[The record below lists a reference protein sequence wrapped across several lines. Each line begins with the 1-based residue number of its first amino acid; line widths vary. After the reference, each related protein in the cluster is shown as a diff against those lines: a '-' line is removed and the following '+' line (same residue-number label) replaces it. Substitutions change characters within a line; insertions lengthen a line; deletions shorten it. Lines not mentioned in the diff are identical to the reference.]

1 MIGDSARVIAPL
13 AGDGIGMAMES
24 AKLLYEII
32 KKHSDSLNLALIKT
46 DYQKKYNQI
55 FVKRLTSAKIIQKIL
70 LNKFLQTNGFRIV
83 NRFPSLLPHLIKY
96 TRNSQ
101 TG

>member
-32 KKHSDSLNLALIKT
+32 KKHSESLNLASIQT
-46 DYQKKYNQI
+46 DYQKKYNQMFI
-55 FVKRLTSAKIIQKIL
+55 KRLTSAKIIQKIL
-70 LNKFLQTNGFRIV
+70 LNRLLQINSFRFV
-83 NRFPSLLPHLIKY
+83 KRFPFLLPHLIKF
-96 TRNSQ
+96 TRSSQ
-101 TG
+101 IS